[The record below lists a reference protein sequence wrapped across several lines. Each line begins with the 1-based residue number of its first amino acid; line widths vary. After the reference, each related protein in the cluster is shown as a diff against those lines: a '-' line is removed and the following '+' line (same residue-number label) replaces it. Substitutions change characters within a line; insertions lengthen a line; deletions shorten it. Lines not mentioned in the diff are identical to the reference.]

1 MFLSARNISPI
12 KVSILLTFIGH
23 LYVPGPVLGLWIRL
37 TREESLP
44 SGNFLSIE
52 QGESAGSPL
61 HNELEFTET
70 KQEGT
75 NNLQEK

>member
-1 MFLSARNISPI
+1 M
-12 KVSILLTFIGH
+12 
-23 LYVPGPVLGLWIRL
+23 LGLWIRL

-44 SGNFLSIE
+44 SRNFLSIE

-61 HNELEFTET
+61 HKLEFTEA